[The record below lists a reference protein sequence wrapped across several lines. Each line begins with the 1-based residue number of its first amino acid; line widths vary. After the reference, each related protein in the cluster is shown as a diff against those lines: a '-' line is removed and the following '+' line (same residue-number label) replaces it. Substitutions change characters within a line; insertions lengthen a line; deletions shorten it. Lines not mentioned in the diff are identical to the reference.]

1 MASIGADIHLRICES
16 SEAIAYISLWI
27 GLERRDLELKERFR
41 FMVYQITTQVF
52 KVMAKQLHTICVK
65 MYLDFTYDDK
75 RTSLDDASE
84 IALDLALR
92 PCFDSIVEG
101 VKLDGIGVE

>member
-1 MASIGADIHLRICES
+1 
-16 SEAIAYISLWI
+16 
-27 GLERRDLELKERFR
+27 
-41 FMVYQITTQVF
+41 
-52 KVMAKQLHTICVK
+52 MAKQLHTICVK

-92 PCFDSIVEG
+92 PCFESIVEG
-101 VKLDGIGVE
+101 VKLYGIGVE